1 MAKSGMVSRVVSRDS
16 SRSALTHLEGDRAR
30 ALALFARAENLA
42 GRPEAL
48 MPAAAGQP

>member
-30 ALALFARAENLA
+30 VFTRAENLA
-42 GRPEAL
+42 ALLEAL
-48 MPAAAGQP
+48 MPPAAAGHP